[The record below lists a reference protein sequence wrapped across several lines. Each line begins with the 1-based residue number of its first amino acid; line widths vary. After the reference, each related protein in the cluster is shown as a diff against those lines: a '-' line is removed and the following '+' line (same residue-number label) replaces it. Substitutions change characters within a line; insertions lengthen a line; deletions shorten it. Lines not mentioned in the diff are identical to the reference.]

1 MQVHGESPDTTQE
14 VPFWLLPSRNLDIAE
29 KETDIKTT
37 LFWMWGGKK
46 LRDT

>member
-1 MQVHGESPDTTQE
+1 M
-14 VPFWLLPSRNLDIAE
+14 LPSRNMDTAE

-37 LFWMWGGKK
+37 FFWRWGGRS